1 MNNEFVNV
9 VNFIKNDFI
18 EASIDSRFKDAVRNS
33 KDYSLFNNRPPRF
46 VTLYSRNDDDN
57 TDYEWIENI
66 NKKGTNIIM
75 MKINGNTY
83 SSSCDPTSIVD
94 TLIHNTNNEELLSNI
109 NDAFNNVIG
118 EKYRLK
124 NTGKISVMPLFKITD
139 DVIQIIID
147 SEYK

>member
-18 EASIDSRFKDAVRNS
+18 EASIDSRFKDAVKNS

-46 VTLYSRNDDDN
+46 VTLYSRNDSDN
-57 TDYEWIENI
+57 TDYEWIENV
-66 NKKGTNIIM
+66 NAKGTNIIM

-83 SSSCDPTSIVD
+83 NNCDPTAVIN

-109 NDAFNNVIG
+109 NDAFNSVIG
-118 EKYRLK
+118 DKYKLK
-124 NTGKISVMPLFKITD
+124 NTSKISVIPLFKITD

-147 SEYK
+147 SEFK

>member
-9 VNFIKNDFI
+9 VEFIKNDFI
-18 EASIDSRFKDAVRNS
+18 EASIDSRFKNAVRNS
-33 KDYSLFNNRPPRF
+33 KDYSLFNNRPPRD
-46 VTLYSRNDDDN
+46 VTLYSRNDSDN
-57 TDYEWIENI
+57 TDYEWIENV

-83 SSSCDPTSIVD
+83 NNCDPTAVIN
-94 TLIHNTNNEELLSNI
+94 TLIRNTNNEELLSNI
-109 NDAFNNVIG
+109 HDAFNSVIG

-124 NTGKISVMPLFKITD
+124 NTGKISVIPLFKITD

-147 SEYK
+147 SEFK

>member
-9 VNFIKNDFI
+9 VEFIKNDFI
-18 EASIDSRFKDAVRNS
+18 EASIDTRFKDAVRNS

-83 SSSCDPTSIVD
+83 SSCDPTSIVD

-109 NDAFNNVIG
+109 HDAFNSIIG
-118 EKYRLK
+118 EKYELK
-124 NTGKISVMPLFKITD
+124 NTGKISVIPLFKITD

-147 SEYK
+147 SEFK

>member
-1 MNNEFVNV
+1 MNNEFINV

-46 VTLYSRNDDDN
+46 VTLYSRNDSDN
-57 TDYEWIENI
+57 TDYEWIENV

-75 MKINGNTY
+75 MNINGNTY
-83 SSSCDPTSIVD
+83 SSCDPTSIVD

-109 NDAFNNVIG
+109 NDAFNSVIG

-124 NTGKISVMPLFKITD
+124 NTSKISVIPLFKITD

-147 SEYK
+147 SEFK